1 MSANHIFDAIEDEL
15 IRCLEEDAILPDEFP
30 IHLEPKQLRAL
41 MEAKLINPRTKQ
53 SLPPETQRVLVR
65 IAGHNVWLTSDEYQ
79 SQEIQ

>member
-15 IRCLEEDAILPDEFP
+15 IRCLEEDVILPDEFT

-41 MEAKLINPRTKQ
+41 MEAKLISPRTKQ
-53 SLPPETQRVLVR
+53 PLPPDTQRVLVR
-65 IAGHNVWLTSDEYQ
+65 MAEYNVWLTSDDYH